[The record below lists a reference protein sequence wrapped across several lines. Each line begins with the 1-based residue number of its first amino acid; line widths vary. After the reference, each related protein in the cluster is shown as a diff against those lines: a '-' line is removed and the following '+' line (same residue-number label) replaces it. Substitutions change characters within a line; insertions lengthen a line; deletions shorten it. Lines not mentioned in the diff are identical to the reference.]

1 MNYLQRRKRRMP
13 LLLSFCIPFA
23 VTLLIFFIGGLWPVG
38 DKQVL
43 AHDGWHQYYPFFA
56 DFREKLLSGGSLQYT
71 WDVGMGVG
79 YLSLYAYY
87 LACPLNFL
95 CVLVPA
101 SLLREYFALL
111 TILKIALS
119 GLFFAWYLRLV
130 FRRNDW
136 TLPFFSLLYAFS
148 SFMAGYYWNLMW
160 LDVLAIFPLLV
171 AGTVCLLRDG
181 RFRLYTVTLAL
192 SLWCNYYLS
201 FFCCIF
207 VALAFFGYC
216 ICRPNGVRGFFRRL
230 ARISL
235 CTLLSV
241 GAAAV
246 LLLPT
251 LYGLKN
257 TYSAAS
263 EFPKLLALNIAKN
276 ASGTVTDGVW
286 QTVKTQTLPGF
297 LSAARQVL
305 SGLLIGFAP
314 TKMEGLPN
322 VFCGFC
328 TVVLAVWFLCCKR
341 IPLREKLVSVALLLF
356 FLCSFIFRVLDYVW
370 HGFHFPNMLPYRF
383 SFLFSFVLIT
393 MAFRGYTQLRSF
405 RLRHLFIIVPVCLA
419 LIACGWGIENG
430 TVRMVLSLCSLLVCC
445 AALIVYTPFRPR
457 RTVTAVVLVCLFSAE
472 SVACFAMGV
481 AKVGL
486 TTRSS
491 YPKESEDVQTVL
503 EEMQAREEGELFWR
517 TEMTT
522 TQTLNDGAL
531 NGYHGVTIFNSSA
544 NVRFNRFSRSLGL
557 ASWPASNRY
566 AYYEST
572 PFSNL
577 MCGIKYLIDRDGKQL
592 DRSVNTL
599 AAASG
604 DVLLLENTS
613 YISLGFVTNSK
624 LSEFVTKDSVYN
636 PIREQ
641 EEMFRLATG
650 LQTSLY
656 THLQHSELEA
666 PEGCSLTAT
675 GTSGTQYSYST
686 EGQTDTVR
694 LSIRYVVPEDGLLCM
709 TTKSNGNYDVEVFRN
724 GEQILSRNIK
734 VRFLSTLGSFSAGD
748 VVTLTYPIKEAGSG
762 TISLDVAM
770 QNDAVFWEGQELLSR
785 SPWKLTEFSDT
796 KVAGTVEAAED
807 GFFYTSVPYEP
818 GWRAWV
824 DGEEVA
830 LAQTY
835 DPESKD
841 LKLTDAVIAF
851 PITAGTHE
859 VRLQYTAPGLKAGAL
874 ISAVSLAG
882 LAALWIA
889 LRRRPELLPDPPG
902 KPAEGQLE
910 IQTDPEIMV
919 SERNDPNE

>member
-1 MNYLQRRKRRMP
+1 M
-13 LLLSFCIPFA
+13 
-23 VTLLIFFIGGLWPVG
+23 
-38 DKQVL
+38 
-43 AHDGWHQYYPFFA
+43 
-56 DFREKLLSGGSLQYT
+56 
-71 WDVGMGVG
+71 
-79 YLSLYAYY
+79 
-87 LACPLNFL
+87 
-95 CVLVPA
+95 
-101 SLLREYFALL
+101 
-111 TILKIALS
+111 
-119 GLFFAWYLRLV
+119 
-130 FRRNDW
+130 
-136 TLPFFSLLYAFS
+136 
-148 SFMAGYYWNLMW
+148 
-160 LDVLAIFPLLV
+160 
-171 AGTVCLLRDG
+171 
-181 RFRLYTVTLAL
+181 
-192 SLWCNYYLS
+192 
-201 FFCCIF
+201 
-207 VALAFFGYC
+207 
-216 ICRPNGVRGFFRRL
+216 
-230 ARISL
+230 
-235 CTLLSV
+235 
-241 GAAAV
+241 
-246 LLLPT
+246 
-251 LYGLKN
+251 
-257 TYSAAS
+257 
-263 EFPKLLALNIAKN
+263 
-276 ASGTVTDGVW
+276 
-286 QTVKTQTLPGF
+286 
-297 LSAARQVL
+297 
-305 SGLLIGFAP
+305 
-314 TKMEGLPN
+314 
-322 VFCGFC
+322 
-328 TVVLAVWFLCCKR
+328 
-341 IPLREKLVSVALLLF
+341 REKLVSVALLLF

-709 TTKSNGNYDVEVFRN
+709 TTKSSGNYDVEVFRN

-835 DPESKD
+835 NPESKD

-889 LRRRPELLPDPPG
+889 LRRRPELLPDPPK

-910 IQTDPEIMV
+910 IQTNPEIMV

>member
-1 MNYLQRRKRRMP
+1 
-13 LLLSFCIPFA
+13 
-23 VTLLIFFIGGLWPVG
+23 
-38 DKQVL
+38 
-43 AHDGWHQYYPFFA
+43 
-56 DFREKLLSGGSLQYT
+56 
-71 WDVGMGVG
+71 
-79 YLSLYAYY
+79 
-87 LACPLNFL
+87 
-95 CVLVPA
+95 
-101 SLLREYFALL
+101 
-111 TILKIALS
+111 
-119 GLFFAWYLRLV
+119 
-130 FRRNDW
+130 
-136 TLPFFSLLYAFS
+136 
-148 SFMAGYYWNLMW
+148 
-160 LDVLAIFPLLV
+160 
-171 AGTVCLLRDG
+171 
-181 RFRLYTVTLAL
+181 
-192 SLWCNYYLS
+192 
-201 FFCCIF
+201 
-207 VALAFFGYC
+207 
-216 ICRPNGVRGFFRRL
+216 
-230 ARISL
+230 
-235 CTLLSV
+235 
-241 GAAAV
+241 
-246 LLLPT
+246 
-251 LYGLKN
+251 
-257 TYSAAS
+257 
-263 EFPKLLALNIAKN
+263 
-276 ASGTVTDGVW
+276 
-286 QTVKTQTLPGF
+286 
-297 LSAARQVL
+297 
-305 SGLLIGFAP
+305 
-314 TKMEGLPN
+314 
-322 VFCGFC
+322 
-328 TVVLAVWFLCCKR
+328 
-341 IPLREKLVSVALLLF
+341 
-356 FLCSFIFRVLDYVW
+356 
-370 HGFHFPNMLPYRF
+370 
-383 SFLFSFVLIT
+383 
-393 MAFRGYTQLRSF
+393 
-405 RLRHLFIIVPVCLA
+405 
-419 LIACGWGIENG
+419 
-430 TVRMVLSLCSLLVCC
+430 
-445 AALIVYTPFRPR
+445 
-457 RTVTAVVLVCLFSAE
+457 
-472 SVACFAMGV
+472 
-481 AKVGL
+481 
-486 TTRSS
+486 
-491 YPKESEDVQTVL
+491 
-503 EEMQAREEGELFWR
+503 MQAREEGELFWL

-592 DRSVNTL
+592 DRNVNTL

-889 LRRRPELLPDPPG
+889 LRRRPELLPDPPK

>member
-1 MNYLQRRKRRMP
+1 MNYLQRRKRRLP

-23 VTLLIFFIGGLWPVG
+23 VTLLIFCIGGLWPVG
-38 DKQVL
+38 DKQIL

-111 TILKIALS
+111 TILKIALA

-171 AGTVCLLRDG
+171 AGTICLLRDG
-181 RFRLYTVTLAL
+181 KFRLYTASLAL

-201 FFCCIF
+201 FFCCLF

-230 ARISL
+230 ARIGL

-241 GAAAV
+241 GVTAV

-251 LYGLKN
+251 LYGLRN

-263 EFPKLLALNIAKN
+263 EFPRLLAMNIAEN

-286 QTVKTQTLPGF
+286 QTIKTQTLPGF
-297 LSAARQVL
+297 FSAARQVL
-305 SGLLIGFAP
+305 SGLLIASEP

-322 VFCGFC
+322 VFCGFS
-328 TVVLAVWFLCCKR
+328 TVALAVWFLCCKR
-341 IPLREKLVSVALLLF
+341 ISLREKLVSVGLLFF

-393 MAFRGYTQLRSF
+393 MAFRGYTQLRF
-405 RLRHLFIIVPVCLA
+405 FKARHLFAVLPVCLA
-419 LIACGWGIENG
+419 LVACGWGLENG
-430 TVRMVLSLCSLLVCC
+430 TLRMILSLASLLITC

-457 RTVTAVVLVCLFSAE
+457 RTITAVMLACLFSAE
-472 SVACFAMGV
+472 SIACFSMGV

-491 YPKESEDVQTVL
+491 YPKQDENVQTVL
-503 EEMQAREEGELFWR
+503 EEMRQREGDDLFWR

-572 PFSNL
+572 PFTNL

-604 DVLLLENTS
+604 DVLLLENTA
-613 YISLGFVTNSK
+613 YIAPGFVTDSA
-624 LSEFVTKDSVYN
+624 LGEFVVKENVYN

-650 LQTSLY
+650 LETPLY
-656 THLQHSELEA
+656 THLKHSALEA
-666 PEGCSLTAT
+666 PDGCSLTAT

-694 LSIRYVVPEDGLLCM
+694 LSISYVVPEDGLLCM
-709 TTKSNGNYDVEVFRN
+709 TTKSSGNYDLEAFCN
-724 GEQILSRNIK
+724 GEQILTRNIK
-734 VRFLSTLGSFSAGD
+734 VRFLSTLGSFRAGD

-770 QNDAVFWEGQELLSR
+770 QNDTVFQDGCEILSS
-785 SPWKLTEFSDT
+785 SPWKLTQFSDT
-796 KVAGTVEAAED
+796 ELSGTVAAEED

-830 LAQTY
+830 LAQSY
-835 DPESKD
+835 DPGNED

-851 PITAGTHE
+851 PISAGTHE
-859 VRLQYTAPGLKAGAL
+859 VRLQYTAPGLKTGAVV
-874 ISAVSLAG
+874 SAVSLAG
-882 LAALWIA
+882 LAALWIC
-889 LRRRPELLPDPPG
+889 LRRRPVLLPDPKE
-902 KPAEGQLE
+902 KPAVWRLE
-910 IQTDPEIMV
+910 IEKNQEINP
-919 SERNDPNE
+919 ERNDPNE

>member
-1 MNYLQRRKRRMP
+1 MNHLQRRKRRLP

-23 VTLLIFFIGGLWPVG
+23 VTLVIFFIGGMWPAG
-38 DKQVL
+38 DRQVL

-111 TILKIALS
+111 TILKIALA

-181 RFRLYTVTLAL
+181 KFRLYTSMLAL

-207 VALAFFGYC
+207 VALTFFGYC
-216 ICRPNGVRGFFRRL
+216 ICCPNGVRGFFRRL

-235 CTLLSV
+235 CTLLSIGV
-241 GAAAV
+241 TAV

-263 EFPKLLALNIAKN
+263 EFPRLLAMNIAKN

-297 LSAARQVL
+297 FSAARQVL
-305 SGLLIGFAP
+305 SGLLTGFEA

-322 VFCGFC
+322 VFCGFS
-328 TVVLAVWFLCCKR
+328 TVVLAVWFLCCAR
-341 IPLREKLVSVALLLF
+341 IPLREKIVSLALLFF
-356 FLCSFIFRVLDYVW
+356 FLCSFIFRVLDYIW

-383 SFLFSFVLIT
+383 SFLFSFVLIS
-393 MAFRGYTQLRSF
+393 MAFRGYTQLRRF
-405 RLRHLFIIVPVCLA
+405 QLRHLLVIFPVCLA
-419 LIACGWGIENG
+419 LIACGWGMEKGIL
-430 TVRMVLSLCSLLVCC
+430 RMALSLCSLLACC

-457 RTVTAVVLVCLFSAE
+457 RTITAVVLVCLFTVE
-472 SVACFAMGV
+472 SVASFALGV

-491 YPKESEDVQTVL
+491 YPKKGLDVQILL
-503 EEMQAREEGELFWR
+503 EEMHAREENELFWR
-517 TEMTT
+517 TEMTAS
-522 TQTLNDGAL
+522 QTLNDGAL

-544 NVRFNRFSRSLGL
+544 NVRANRFSRSLGL

-572 PFSNL
+572 PFTNL
-577 MCGIKYLIDRDGKQL
+577 MCGIKYLIDRDGSQL

-604 DVLLLENTS
+604 EALLLENTS
-613 YISLGFVTNSK
+613 YISIGFVTKSA
-624 LSEFVTKDSVYN
+624 LGSFVTKSGVYN
-636 PIREQ
+636 PIKEQ

-656 THLQHSELEA
+656 THLKHSGLEA
-666 PEGCSLTAT
+666 PEGCSLTAS

-686 EGQTDTVR
+686 EGQTETVR
-694 LSIRYVVPEDGLLCM
+694 LSISYIVPEDGLLCM
-709 TTKSNGNYDVEVFRN
+709 TTKSNGNNDVEVFRN
-724 GEQILSRNIK
+724 GEKIFSRSIK

-770 QNDAVFWEGQELLSR
+770 QNDAVFWEGQELLSS
-785 SPWKLTEFSDT
+785 SPWNLTEFSDT
-796 KVAGTVEAAED
+796 KAAGTVSVAED
-807 GFFYTSVPYEP
+807 GLFYTSIPYEP

-835 DPESKD
+835 DPDDKN
-841 LKLTDAVIAF
+841 LKLTDAMIAF
-851 PITAGTHE
+851 PITQGEHE
-859 VRLQYTAPGLKAGAL
+859 VRLQYTAPGLNAGTW
-874 ISAVSLAG
+874 ISVISLVG
-882 LAALWIA
+882 MAALWIA
-889 LRRRPELLPDPPG
+889 LRRRPVLLPDPP
-902 KPAEGQLE
+902 KKLAEQRLE
-910 IQTDPEIMV
+910 IMETQENNT
-919 SERNDPNE
+919 ERIDPNE